1 VEGVWVVG
9 GVELT
14 SERRIFACTVTDRT
28 RETMKDIITRF
39 VKPGSII
46 RTDFWGGYLGLEDW
60 GQDYVHQRVN
70 HSEEYVSF
78 DGVHTKTIEGTWNG
92 IKMLV
97 QARHRT
103 ADAMPWRLVEFIWR
117 RVHQGNHWNALLETL
132 ANVEFDRLIGEDAP
146 GTFVPAGPRVP
157 AFTQHR
163 RVEEEEEEEDAFRHP
178 RRRVLSPIVI
188 SDSSSS
194 SSSEDDDSDDFDWRQ

>member
-1 VEGVWVVG
+1 LGWH
-9 GVELT
+9 
-14 SERRIFACTVTDRT
+14 
-28 RETMKDIITRF
+28 
-39 VKPGSII
+39 
-46 RTDFWGGYLGLEDW
+46 LGLEDW
-60 GQDYVHQRVN
+60 GQDYIHERVN
-70 HSEEYVSF
+70 HSEEYVTF
-78 DGVHTKTIEGTWNG
+78 DGVHTNTIEGTWNG

-117 RVHQGNHWNALLETL
+117 RVHQENHWNALLETL

-146 GTFVPAGPRVP
+146 GTFVPDGPRVP
-157 AFTQHR
+157 AFTQYR
-163 RVEEEEEEEDAFRHP
+163 REEEEEEEDAFRHP
-178 RRRVLSPIVI
+178 RRRVLSPIAV